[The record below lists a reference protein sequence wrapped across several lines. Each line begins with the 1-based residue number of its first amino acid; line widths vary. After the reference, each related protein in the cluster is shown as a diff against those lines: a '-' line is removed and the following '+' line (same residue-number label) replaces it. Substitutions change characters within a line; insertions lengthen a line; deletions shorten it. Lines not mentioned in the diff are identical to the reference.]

1 MALNLGI
8 PALQVNPFARR
19 VNPAP
24 AVSHAA
30 AALASMAPARFKWRM
45 TDITEAGHADLET
58 VGRLKAAPLVDWL
71 VRAARGVT
79 DISAFFASFCERIQD
94 AGIPLDRATMHA
106 HVLDPQF
113 RGLTLQWRCG
123 SGGRIVRH
131 SHGVED
137 QPSYINSPVYWIY
150 GGAERFRRRLEN
162 PEVVLDFAI
171 LSELKADGFTD
182 YVAQRL
188 PFTDGTNHA
197 VTWATGHSGGF
208 SAEDL
213 AVFDALV
220 PYLGVVVE
228 ARATHRAAETL
239 LKTYLGADAGT
250 RVLRG
255 QVLRGSGQPIEAAIL
270 FADLRHFTDLSERLS
285 GEQMITLLNDYFES
299 VISPVEAH
307 GGEVLKL
314 IGDGILAIFPLT
326 RGGPRPMCFAA
337 LAAARSAFAEFA
349 EVNRRR
355 EAAGETVVRFG
366 ITLHLGTVIYGNIGG
381 ASRLDFTVIG
391 PAVNLVSRL
400 QMLCRRLGKGVLFSG
415 DFVRGLGVPMISL
428 GRYELR
434 GVSEP
439 EEVFALPAWEDPY
452 YQPDSG

>member
-1 MALNLGI
+1 VSI
-8 PALQVNPFARR
+8 SCH
-19 VNPAP
+19 AP
-24 AVSHAA
+24 T
-30 AALASMAPARFKWRM
+30 ALASPGLARVKWVM
-45 TDITEAGHADLET
+45 TDITEAGAADLET
-58 VGRLKAAPLVDWL
+58 AALLRVAPLLDWL
-71 VRAARGVT
+71 VKGARGVT
-79 DISAFFASFCERIQD
+79 DISAFFASFCEQIGG
-94 AGIPLDRATMHA
+94 AGVPLDRATMHA

-123 SGGRIVRH
+123 AGGRIVRH
-131 SHGVED
+131 SHGVEG
-137 QPSYINSPVYWIY
+137 QASYINSPVYWIY

-162 PEVVLDFAI
+162 PEVILDFAI

-188 PFTDGTNHA
+188 PFTDGSNHA
-197 VTWATGHSGGF
+197 VTWATGRPGGF
-208 SAEDL
+208 RADDL
-213 AVFDALV
+213 AFFDALV

-228 ARATHRAAETL
+228 ARASHRAAETL
-239 LKTYLGADAGT
+239 LKTYLGADAGA

-255 QVLRGSGQPIEAAIL
+255 QVLRGSGQTIDAAIL
-270 FADLRHFTDLSERLS
+270 FADLRGFTDLSERLS
-285 GEQMITLLNDYFES
+285 GERMIGLLNDYFES
-299 VISPVEAH
+299 VIAPVEAH

-314 IGDGILAIFPLT
+314 IGDGILAIFPLN
-326 RGGPRPMCFAA
+326 RGGPRPMCLAA
-337 LAAARSAFAEFA
+337 LAAARAAFAEFA

-355 EAAGETVVRFG
+355 EAKGEAPVRFG

-400 QMLCRRLGKGVLFSG
+400 QMLCRRLGKGVLFSS

-428 GRYELR
+428 GRYEVR
-434 GVSEP
+434 GLPEP
-439 EEVFALPAWEDPY
+439 EEVFGLPAWEDPY